1 MSKQSGRSV
10 AITGAGGGLG
20 RDLALQLAAKGY
32 VVFGTALAPAEV
44 QDLKE
49 ASGGRVRLMV
59 CDLTKPEAVN
69 AWAGSV
75 SDSLGDAGL
84 DLLIN
89 NAGILTPGPIEVLP
103 LDAIRREFDVN
114 VFGALSVINAY
125 LPALRKA
132 RGRVVQIST
141 WTASVPLPF
150 NGPSGASKAAME
162 VFAAVYRAELK
173 AFGID
178 FVVAAAGNM
187 RTGGP
192 AKTAAALARVAGEMT
207 PQQRE
212 LYGHAFDTFATKL
225 NSTQSSGLD
234 AVSAASRVIEL
245 AEQVPAPSRAP
256 VGADADEML
265 RAAREKS
272 DAELDALRLQTVGL
286 LATSASPLASPP
298 AAQAQPARAKANVV
312 LVDPSD
318 QRAVRNVNNVLTLY
332 QMMINE
338 NKAEEGTAEFLVPG
352 YVQHNPL
359 IADGSASL
367 GKYFAGVKAAHPS
380 AQVIV
385 HRIIAV
391 GDYVFAHV
399 NFVNLLTDDPND
411 TGIAGVDIYKMNAEG
426 KALEHWDTLQLAGD
440 PKNSAPWVGPNIP
453 RLNPNG
459 MF

>member
-1 MSKQSGRSV
+1 MSEQSRRSAV
-10 AITGAGGGLG
+10 ITGAGGGLG
-20 RDLALQLAAKGY
+20 RNLALQLAAKGY

-49 ASGGRVRLMV
+49 ASGGRVSLAV
-59 CDLTKPEAVN
+59 CDITKPQAVL
-69 AWAGSV
+69 AWAGGV
-75 SDSLGDAGL
+75 SDALGEAGL

-132 RGRVVQIST
+132 RGRVVQVST

-192 AKTAAALARVAGEMT
+192 AKTAAALSRVADAMT
-207 PQQRE
+207 LQQRE
-212 LYGHAFDTFATKL
+212 LYGQAFETFSTKL
-225 NSTQSSGLD
+225 NSMQSTGLE
-234 AVSAASRVIEL
+234 AGSAAARVIEL

-265 RAAREKS
+265 RAAHEKS
-272 DAELDALRLQTVGL
+272 DAELDALRLQIVGL
-286 LATSASPLASPP
+286 A
-298 AAQAQPARAKANVV
+298 
-312 LVDPSD
+312 
-318 QRAVRNVNNVLTLY
+318 
-332 QMMINE
+332 
-338 NKAEEGTAEFLVPG
+338 
-352 YVQHNPL
+352 
-359 IADGSASL
+359 
-367 GKYFAGVKAAHPS
+367 
-380 AQVIV
+380 
-385 HRIIAV
+385 
-391 GDYVFAHV
+391 
-399 NFVNLLTDDPND
+399 
-411 TGIAGVDIYKMNAEG
+411 
-426 KALEHWDTLQLAGD
+426 
-440 PKNSAPWVGPNIP
+440 
-453 RLNPNG
+453 
-459 MF
+459 